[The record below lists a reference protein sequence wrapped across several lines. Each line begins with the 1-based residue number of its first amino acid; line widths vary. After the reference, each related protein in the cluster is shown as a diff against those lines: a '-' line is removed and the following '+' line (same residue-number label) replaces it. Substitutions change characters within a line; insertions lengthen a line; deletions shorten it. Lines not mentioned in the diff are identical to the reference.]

1 MRSAH
6 ARAGTAKK
14 SSGSRSASARLH
26 RFRGESTLTLCAFV
40 QTALEISVD
49 GGAILNEL
57 LARSSLA
64 TLAADAG
71 DALQALPH
79 LERCRQI
86 VAAGEN
92 WLGIAGSVERAEA
105 VVAAAQGEYPVADT
119 RFKKAIATFQHYCL
133 RGSRHLFNTGAAR
146 CSQPATAH
154 APSKSSTRRSRSIG
168 RTERAR
174 CLSNT

>member
-1 MRSAH
+1 M
-6 ARAGTAKK
+6 
-14 SSGSRSASARLH
+14 
-26 RFRGESTLTLCAFV
+26 
-40 QTALEISVD
+40 D

-71 DALQALPH
+71 DDLQALPH

-133 RGSRHLFNTGAAR
+133 RGSRHPSILGPRAAR
-146 CSQPATAH
+146 SRRPRTRHRKVRRGDRDLSVARSGH
-154 APSKSSTRRSRSIG
+154 AVYRIRNG
-168 RTERAR
+168 
-174 CLSNT
+174 